1 MAGLGGIL
9 HLGVEGKDS
18 AGGMGVS
25 QAGPDYCG
33 FLELPC
39 SPALCVPSPVLH
51 CLKPLPWPSG
61 ENPKAQGE
69 PGSKALAKGSE
80 VAGVELG
87 AVMWTCVVLCEV
99 T

>member
-1 MAGLGGIL
+1 MLEEWGCPG
-9 HLGVEGKDS
+9 
-18 AGGMGVS
+18 
-25 QAGPDYCG
+25 QALTTAASLSC
-33 FLELPC
+33 
-39 SPALCVPSPVLH
+39 PAAQRSVPSPVLH
-51 CLKPLPWPSG
+51 CLKPLPWLSG

-69 PGSKALAKGSE
+69 PGPKALAEASE